1 MLLTIIKKVDQ
12 HFEEFFCSI
21 MLGYIAI
28 SLNIEVIN
36 RYVFMSPSAFTDEIA
51 RMLMLFIVFLGV
63 PWAVK
68 CNRHIII
75 DLWPK
80 DISPVKK
87 LSLDIISNVM
97 FLIFSYLFTQA
108 ALEAVEFH
116 KMLGT
121 KTEAL
126 GFEYWIQLSM
136 LPFAFGLTC
145 IRIIQNIIASVMDY
159 RQTGNTELTLH
170 EEV

>member
-1 MLLTIIKKVDQ
+1 MLLTLLKKIDQ
-12 HFEEFFCSI
+12 HFEEFFCAL
-21 MLGYIAI
+21 MLGYIAV
-28 SLNIEVIN
+28 SLNIEVLN

-68 CNRHIII
+68 LNRHIII
-75 DLWPK
+75 DLWPQN
-80 DISPVKK
+80 ISAKKK
-87 LSLDIISNVM
+87 LILDVISKVL
-97 FLIFSYLFTQA
+97 FLLFAYLFTKA

-145 IRIIQNIIASVMDY
+145 VRIIQKIISSVLEY
-159 RQTGNTELTLH
+159 RHAGNTDLALH

>member
-1 MLLTIIKKVDQ
+1 MFLTVVKKVDQ
-12 HFEEFFCSI
+12 HFEEFFCAL
-21 MLGYIAI
+21 MLGYITV
-28 SLNIEVIN
+28 SLNIEVLN

-68 CNRHIII
+68 LNRHIII

-80 DISPVKK
+80 EISAKKK
-87 LSLDIISNVM
+87 LSLDIISNVC
-97 FLIFSYLFTQA
+97 FLLFAFVFTQA
-108 ALEAVEFH
+108 ALEAVDFH

-145 IRIIQNIIASVMDY
+145 FRIIQKLFSAVWEY
-159 RQTGNTELTLH
+159 RQATSPAQPVCGER
-170 EEV
+170 

>member
-1 MLLTIIKKVDQ
+1 MLLTIIKKIDQ
-12 HFEEFFCSI
+12 HFEEFFCSL

-28 SLNIEVIN
+28 SLNIEVLN

-68 CNRHIII
+68 MNRHIII
-75 DLWPK
+75 DLWPQ
-80 DISPVKK
+80 DISAAKK
-87 LSLDIISNVM
+87 LCLDVISNIL
-97 FLIFSYLFTQA
+97 FLIFAYLFTQA
-108 ALEAVEFH
+108 ALEAVDFH

-145 IRIIQNIIASVMDY
+145 IRIIQKIISAVMDY
-159 RQTGNTELTLH
+159 RKSGNTELALH